1 MDDKKPQQQQRTKI
15 FNKSVL
21 WKQDSVHHCWAET
34 KAMVDAGYKKFWQR
48 RGMTPPN
55 ELRRSWYERGK

>member
-1 MDDKKPQQQQRTKI
+1 MDNQQEPQQQRTKI

-34 KAMVDAGYKKFWQR
+34 KAMVDAGYKAFFER

-55 ELRRSWYERGK
+55 ELRRSYWNGDK

>member
-1 MDDKKPQQQQRTKI
+1 MSKEQEPPQERTKI

-34 KAMVDAGYKKFWQR
+34 KAMVDAGYKAFFER

-55 ELRRSWYERGK
+55 ELRRSWFERGK

>member
-1 MDDKKPQQQQRTKI
+1 MDDKEPPQQRTKI

-55 ELRRSWYERGK
+55 ELRRSYWNGGK